1 MASYAHLLQCAGV
14 AGEAMAHVG
23 STGLQGNSSLLLGIP
38 IVSFTSTMYHGQLR
52 CCAAVAP
59 SDDHLN
65 CFRYHGFQILHLF
78 SAQSLPNVRSWWPWD
93 DSAGSV
99 TSLETP
105 FLQHWQVSG
114 AVMLMFSYGNI
125 IEAGGWKMPQEVSYL
140 AHPHVQG
147 QLQAFLHHTDICA
160 FERTCIRGLKG
171 FCNFSK

>member
-78 SAQSLPNVRSWWPWD
+78 SAQSLPNVRS
-93 DSAGSV
+93 
-99 TSLETP
+99 
-105 FLQHWQVSG
+105 
-114 AVMLMFSYGNI
+114 
-125 IEAGGWKMPQEVSYL
+125 
-140 AHPHVQG
+140 
-147 QLQAFLHHTDICA
+147 
-160 FERTCIRGLKG
+160 
-171 FCNFSK
+171 